1 MLHIAL
7 LIIFQRC
14 HTGYLKKPKGTNI
27 YQKQKPKN
35 FTHAL
40 ESFTKYLRLTL
51 VFMQNSTLREKIN
64 FCFSRAFF

>member
-1 MLHIAL
+1 MLYIVF

-27 YQKQKPKN
+27 FQKLKPKP

-51 VFMQNSTLREKIN
+51 VFMQNSALQEKIN